1 MYAVLA
7 MLVIPA
13 MLYGYDRAK
22 PDGCNIDGQVWTYA
36 YQVDAPELTTD
47 DLPLE
52 PPTHAGLIVREGE
65 SFVAEAG
72 NPGPRWQ
79 TNARLRVMVQ
89 DGGRHEILPATDGG
103 CAIARP
109 ATDTGYWLVGEK
121 VRTLPRDPL
130 VNAEWQYSIQG
141 ISPVAEQIGRTIWP
155 MVGFILVAGLLSM
168 AIREAVK

>member
-22 PDGCNIDGQVWTYA
+22 PDGCRIDGQVWTYA
-36 YQVDAPELTTD
+36 YQVDAPEPTD
-47 DLPLE
+47 AESTDV
-52 PPTHAGLIVREGE
+52 PTHAGLIVREGE
-65 SFVAEAG
+65 SFIAEAG
-72 NPGPRWQ
+72 NAGPRWPAGRHL
-79 TNARLRVMVQ
+79 TVMVQ
-89 DGGRHEILPATDGG
+89 EGGRHEILPATDGG
-103 CAIARP
+103 CAIDRP

-130 VNAEWQYSIQG
+130 VDADWQYSIQG

-155 MVGFILVAGLLSM
+155 LVGFILVTGLLSM
-168 AIREAVK
+168 AVREAVK